1 MNNFI
6 DWLARVILV
15 VSTIYTT
22 IKFIFWLVV
31 VCFVLY
37 WSAKNWQT
45 VIAMKDKLLASFL
58 SAGKTVVDARST
70 ANEIIITL
78 QKITAESPDL
88 LKNINDQVENLK
100 NLDLTKQFAELELLK
115 NKIEEMDSKL
125 DEIKRKLNI

>member
-37 WSAKNWQT
+37 WSVKNWQT